1 MPPHSRILAI
11 LAIVCASSSAQAQPA
26 VPIAAASQTGAD
38 GNLLSAAEATGE
50 SVQDLTH
57 RSSARVVRMRQHNP
71 LRAARIFS
79 YLRVAQWQALHPGE
93 PAEADLAGL
102 TPAAQ
107 NALTTQ
113 TLAQT
118 AAWLLP
124 QEAQAQWQGPALQ
137 AEQALAPA
145 ERERLRGWSHA
156 ASAQMMQRSLHDGAD
171 ARRRPLP
178 KPAWQPGLW
187 ARTPPLFA
195 EQPTEPQAPQ
205 WLNWCAGTDALQPP
219 PPPAYGST
227 QWVSDM
233 RDVMDA
239 RARLNEAQKA
249 AAERWNLDA
258 GSITPPGVW
267 NAVVLEYLARN
278 PLPLRAHHE
287 LLARLNMAMHDAL
300 VAAWRVKVQYWT
312 ERPVSAIQRE
322 WQPDFQPWVVTPP
335 FPGYVSGHATVSG
348 AASVVLSHFLPE
360 ASSRWQALASEAAMS
375 RLWGGIHPR
384 FDNDAGLELGRR
396 VGARC
401 LEVPAPQLS
410 RPVQGS
416 SQ

>member
-1 MPPHSRILAI
+1 MNRYSRLIMFLALI
-11 LAIVCASSSAQAQPA
+11 WASSAQAQPTWP
-26 VPIAAASQTGAD
+26 VEEPVQSVAD
-38 GNLLSAAEATGE
+38 VSVLSASEAMGE
-50 SVQDLTH
+50 SVLDLTH
-57 RSSARVVRMRQHNP
+57 RSSVRVVRMRQHNP

-79 YLRVAQWQALHPGE
+79 YLRVAQWQALQRAGQ
-93 PAEADLAGL
+93 AQLAPTG
-102 TPAAQ
+102 Q
-107 NALTTQ
+107 MALMNT

-124 QEAQAQWQGPALQ
+124 QEAQAQWQGPALLGEQSLQPALREQVRQLSQQ
-137 AEQALAPA
+137 ASSQL
-145 ERERLRGWSHA
+145 L
-156 ASAQMMQRSLHDGAD
+156 QRSLHDGAD
-171 ARRRPLP
+171 ARRRPLA
-178 KPAWQPGLW
+178 KPVWQAGLW

-205 WLNWCAGTDALQPP
+205 WQVWCAGTDGLHPP
-219 PPPAYGST
+219 PPPPYGSA
-227 QWVSDM
+227 QWVADM
-233 RDVMDA
+233 REVMEL
-239 RARLNEAQKA
+239 RAQLNAAKKA

-267 NAVVLEYLARN
+267 NALVLDHLARK
-278 PLPLRAHHE
+278 PLPLHKHHE

-322 WQPDFQPWVVTPP
+322 WQPDFLPWVITPP

-348 AASVVLSHFLPE
+348 AAAAVLVQLLPE
-360 ASSRWQALASEAAMS
+360 AASRWQALAEEAAMS

-384 FDNDAGLELGRR
+384 YDNDAGLELGRR

-401 LEVPAPQLS
+401 LEVKAPALTPA
-410 RPVQGS
+410 QGS